1 MSRRYINQFT
11 AQEAV
16 DQVFLASEKQLRPN
30 RNGNLYLQLVLSDRT
45 GSVNTRLWNASEGL
59 YKTFENGDY
68 IRVEGTTQLFQ
79 GSIQMIAT
87 RLTRVDPSEVDE
99 GDFTTMSTA
108 EIDRLVVRIGEMLR
122 GMENLSLRNLA
133 ECFLLDN
140 DFMAK
145 FSRAPAGIKNHHAY
159 HGGLLQHTYSLM
171 ELSQRIAP
179 CYPQIDRDLLL
190 TGAFIHDIGKIKEL
204 NYQRELS
211 YSDQGQ
217 MIGHLVLSVSML
229 EAKVAEAE
237 KLSGEAIDAETVMRL
252 AHILISH
259 HGEYEYGSPKLPM
272 TLEAMALAQL
282 DNLDAKIA
290 SFEQLMRDD
299 PNVDSPWTAY
309 HQNLGR
315 KLYKGMR
322 DDSSSK
328 SGEIS
333 TGDQ

>member
-1 MSRRYINQFT
+1 M
-11 AQEAV
+11 
-16 DQVFLASEKQLRPN
+16 ASEKQLRPN
-30 RNGNLYLQLVLSDRT
+30 RNGNLYLQLLLTDRT
-45 GSVNTRLWNASEGL
+45 GSVNTRLWNASEAL
-59 YKTFENGDY
+59 YKTFENGDFV
-68 IRVEGTTQLFQ
+68 RVEGTTQLFQ
-79 GSIQMIAT
+79 GTIQMIAT

-99 GDFTTMSTA
+99 ADFTTMTTA
-108 EIDRLVVRIGEMLR
+108 DIDRLVVRVSEMLR

-133 ECFLLDN
+133 ECFLLD
-140 DFMAK
+140 DQFMAK
-145 FSRAPAGIKNHHAY
+145 FTQAPAGIKNHHAY
-159 HGGLLQHTYSLM
+159 RGGLLQHTASLM
-171 ELSQRIAP
+171 ELAQRIAT

-190 TGAFIHDIGKIKEL
+190 SGAFIHDIGKLEEL
-204 NYQRELS
+204 NYERELS

-252 AHILISH
+252 KHILISH

-282 DNLDAKIA
+282 DNLDAKIT

-309 HQNLGR
+309 HPNLGR
-315 KLYKGMR
+315 KLYKGQAAVQ
-322 DDSSSK
+322 
-328 SGEIS
+328 SGE
-333 TGDQ
+333 GEV